1 MRTKRLTRLAL
12 LSAVALGLYVL
23 EAQLPNPIPV
33 AGVKLGLSNI
43 VSIYT
48 LFAYGPWA
56 VLGVLLTRVLLGS
69 LFAGQLISL
78 AYSLAGGL
86 LSLAAMLVL
95 RQVLTLRQIWVASVL
110 GGIFHNIG
118 QILIAMLLTATPR
131 LIYYLPVLIAAG
143 MLAGLFTGLCAQVLL
158 QHMQKLPP
166 G

>member
-1 MRTKRLTRLAL
+1 M
-12 LSAVALGLYVL
+12 ALGLYVL

-48 LFAYGPWA
+48 LFAHGPWA
-56 VLGVLLTRVLLGS
+56 ALRVLLTRVLLGS

-95 RQVLTLRQIWVASVL
+95 RQVLTLRRPSGSPACWAV
-110 GGIFHNIG
+110 F
-118 QILIAMLLTATPR
+118 
-131 LIYYLPVLIAAG
+131 
-143 MLAGLFTGLCAQVLL
+143 FTTSA
-158 QHMQKLPP
+158 KS
-166 G
+166 

>member
-56 VLGVLLTRVLLGS
+56 ALGVLLTRVLLGS

-86 LSLAAMLVL
+86 YQLQSNDYSRSWPMFTAASI
-95 RQVLTLRQIWVASVL
+95 LTSVPL
-110 GGIFHNIG
+110 LLIFFKVQKYMVSG
-118 QILIAMLLTATPR
+118 LTAGG
-131 LIYYLPVLIAAG
+131 VKG
-143 MLAGLFTGLCAQVLL
+143 
-158 QHMQKLPP
+158 
-166 G
+166 